1 MDRFIHVIFDA
12 HSFVRWLVLTFA
24 VISVLK
30 FAWGW
35 LHGGGFKSVD
45 RALTILL
52 AIFIDIQA
60 TLGLTYF
67 LWTGF
72 NRDSFPR
79 FRFEHATAMFLALVC
94 IHLPLFW
101 KNMDDKVR
109 FRNAFFSIIASIALI
124 LFGISRLPGGLTR

>member
-12 HSFVRWLVLTFA
+12 HSFIRWLVLTFA
-24 VISVLK
+24 VISIFK

-35 LHGGGFKSVD
+35 LRSGGFKNVD
-45 RALTILL
+45 RVLIILL
-52 AIFIDIQA
+52 AALIDLQA

-79 FRFEHATAMFLALVC
+79 FRFEHGASMFLALVC
-94 IHLPLFW
+94 IHIPVFW
-101 KNMDDKVR
+101 KNADDKIR
-109 FRNAFFSIIASIALI
+109 FRNNLFFIFASIIFI

>member
-1 MDRFIHVIFDA
+1 LDRFIHVIFDA

-30 FAWGW
+30 FTWGW
-35 LHGGGFKSVD
+35 LRGGGFKSVD
-45 RALTILL
+45 RVLTILL
-52 AIFIDIQA
+52 AILIDIQA

-79 FRFEHATAMFLALVC
+79 FRFEHGASMFLALVC

-101 KNMDDKVR
+101 KNVDDKTR
-109 FRNAFFSIIASIALI
+109 FRNSMVAIISSIILI
-124 LFGISRLPGGLTR
+124 FLGISRLPGGLSR